1 MTKLLGKYYADRTWA
16 CERRETVVAVAMD
29 TLFVSGADAA
39 GAAGRNEKF
48 SRRRYVYTASR
59 RHDGITALPALWA
72 AASKYAEYGSVRL
85 RITIRRNLVAN
96 SSEPKAGT
104 MSVEFKWS
112 RDTEISQDIFKA
124 TISKPG
130 HK

>member
-1 MTKLLGKYYADRTWA
+1 MTKLREKYYADRTWA

-39 GAAGRNEKF
+39 GRNEKF
-48 SRRRYVYTASR
+48 SRRKYVYTGSR

-85 RITIRRNLVAN
+85 RITIRRNLVAY

-104 MSVEFKWS
+104 MSVEFKGS
-112 RDTEISQDIFKA
+112 IVTRK
-124 TISKPG
+124 
-130 HK
+130 